1 MQSHVAAAPTAGH
14 AAAGALSKEEI
25 YALRKRHFSDALS
38 VSYENTSPLLI
49 VRGEGQRLFDEQ
61 GVAYLDTRNNV
72 GHVGHCNPKVA
83 AAVAA
88 QVGQLNTN
96 TRYLHPNITKLAE
109 RLTATMP
116 KPLSVAF
123 FVNSGSEANDLAMR
137 LARAHTGN
145 DDFIVVEHAYHGH
158 TSAVIDISPYK
169 YEHVGGEGQ
178 KPWVHKVPCPD
189 TYRGIYSADEPQV
202 GEKYADFVAT
212 ACDEARARNNGEKG
226 VAGFF
231 IESGMSV
238 AGVILPPE
246 GYLRAAYKHVRAAGG
261 VCIAD
266 EVQVGFGRFGTHYW
280 GFQQQGAD
288 IVPDIVTMGKPF
300 GNGMPLA
307 AVVCTREIADSFNNG
322 LEYFN
327 TFGGNPVCAA
337 AVRLSLPPPVPKTNS
352 RSSIQHWKHAE
363 VKDFVLTMQ
372 RNRAS
377 P

>member
-1 MQSHVAAAPTAGH
+1 MPVQRLGRLVHLQPHVTEAAAQTDHGLADS
-14 AAAGALSKEEI
+14 LSKEEI

-49 VRGEGQRLFDEQ
+49 VRGERQRLYDEQ
-61 GVAYLDTRNNV
+61 GVSYLDTRNNV
-72 GHVGHCNPKVA
+72 GHVGHSNPKVA

-88 QVGQLNTN
+88 QVGELNTN

-109 RLTATMP
+109 KLTATMP
-116 KPLSVAF
+116 EPLSVAF

-145 DDFIVVEHAYHGH
+145 DDFIVVDHAYHGH

-169 YEHVGGEGQ
+169 YEHEGGEGQ

-189 TYRGIYSADEPQV
+189 TYRGVYSEDEPKV

-212 ACDEARARNNGEKG
+212 ACGKARARNKGEKG

-246 GYLRAAYKHVRAAGG
+246 GYLRAAYQHVRAAGG

-280 GFQQQGAD
+280 GFQQQGPD
-288 IVPDIVTMGKPF
+288 VVPDIVTMGKPF

-337 AVRLSLPPPVPKTNS
+337 AVRNS
-352 RSSIQHWKHAE
+352 
-363 VKDFVLTMQ
+363 
-372 RNRAS
+372 
-377 P
+377 